1 MKSVFM
7 VTIEPSLLYLVSGEK
22 EIIQNDIFS
31 YFTTSIKHMYFF
43 FYMCAVTEKT
53 PYTGEN

>member
-7 VTIEPSLLYLVSGEK
+7 VAIEPPLLYLVSGEK
-22 EIIQNDIFS
+22 EIMQNDIFS

-43 FYMCAVTEKT
+43 YMCAVTEKT